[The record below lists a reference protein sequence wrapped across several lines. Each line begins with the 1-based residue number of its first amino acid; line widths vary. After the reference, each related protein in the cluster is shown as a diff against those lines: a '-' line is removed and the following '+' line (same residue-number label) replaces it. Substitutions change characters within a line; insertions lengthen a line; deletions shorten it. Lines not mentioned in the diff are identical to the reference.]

1 MIGMFDMATAQ
12 NDQQMIRASTL
23 AQDLRALLG
32 KLKRRLRDQAHV
44 GDLTPSQVSVLL
56 RLEKDGPATASNL
69 ARAEGMRPQSMG
81 PIIAALESAGL
92 VSGAPD
98 PADGRQT
105 LLSLTDACRTW
116 IEEGRAARQDWLTRT
131 LQARLS
137 PKEQDK
143 LAEAVALLKRLVE
156 D

>member
-1 MIGMFDMATAQ
+1 MAAAR
-12 NDQQMIRASTL
+12 DHQQVMRVSAL

-56 RLEKDGPATASNL
+56 RLEKDGAATASSL

-81 PIIAALESAGL
+81 PIIAALEDAGL
-92 VSGAPD
+92 VSGGPH
-98 PADGRQT
+98 PTDGRQT
-105 LLSLTDACRTW
+105 LLSLTDACRKW
-116 IEEGRAARQDWLTRT
+116 VEEGRAARQDWLTRT

-137 PKEQDK
+137 PEEQDQ
-143 LAEAVALLKRLVE
+143 LAEAVELLKRLV
-156 D
+156 DD